1 MKKLIAALGLIAVLV
16 PAAAYSEQGKIAG
29 IVDKILGR
37 EKGET
42 TPEQPALSKK
52 KIKYVIKLR
61 SGGKIETDN
70 YEVLKDSVRIMLPAG
85 TIFLQKSEIKEI
97 QEVAAD
103 ESETTVQKNFPLP
116 EKGAGVQRA
125 PERRD
130 EHLLLPPTPSYNET
144 TDNNG
149 HNQYWWTRQIEEWK
163 KKYDDAAADYKAAS
177 EDWNRYNGLILGV
190 GGGTSTTQT
199 KNPSVS
205 DYQVTQYQDLRGS
218 ARVRM
223 DEAQRQM
230 EEADKMI
237 HEVMPEQARKAGAPP
252 GWVR

>member
-29 IVDKILGR
+29 FIDKILNKG
-37 EKGET
+37 KGES
-42 TPEQPALSKK
+42 TPEQSGTSKK

-85 TIFLQKSEIKEI
+85 AIFLQKSEIKEI
-97 QEVAAD
+97 QEVIAD
-103 ESETTVQKNFPLP
+103 ESATTVQKNFPLP

-130 EHLLLPPTPSYNET
+130 EHLLPPPAPSYNET

-163 KKYDDAAADYKAAS
+163 KKYDEAAANYKAAS
-177 EDWNRYNGLILGV
+177 DDWNRYNGLILGV
-190 GGGTSTTQT
+190 GGGTSTTQS
-199 KNPSVS
+199 NPSVS
-205 DYQVTQYQDLRGS
+205 NYQVTQYQDLRGS

-230 EEADKMI
+230 DESDNMI
-237 HEVMPEQARKAGAPP
+237 HQVIPEQARKAGAPP